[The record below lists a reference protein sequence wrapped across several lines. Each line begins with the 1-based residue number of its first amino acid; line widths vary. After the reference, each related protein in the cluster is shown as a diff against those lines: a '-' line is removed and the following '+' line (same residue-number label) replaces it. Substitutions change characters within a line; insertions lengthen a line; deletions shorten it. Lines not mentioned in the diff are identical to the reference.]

1 MRWTKP
7 RISLKRWEIKIPF
20 LLLLRILK
28 QRTVKSFSIT
38 FILLLGLLTSGYSQK
53 FGYVD
58 SAELLKE
65 IEEWNQA
72 QSILET
78 FQLQMQKKG
87 QGMVQ
92 TFQQNVAMF
101 QEKQQAGDLS
111 PRQAETEQERL
122 MEDQKKIEE
131 FEREM
136 QTQIVKKQNELIGPI
151 LDKINAAIAKVAEE
165 QGYDYVLDGSSL
177 MGLVLYGDPAYNLQ
191 EAVKA
196 AMAQ

>member
-1 MRWTKP
+1 
-7 RISLKRWEIKIPF
+7 
-20 LLLLRILK
+20 
-28 QRTVKSFSIT
+28 VKSFSIT
-38 FILLLGLLTSGYSQK
+38 FFLLVCLLSGSYAQK

-58 SAELLKE
+58 SAALLE
-65 IEEWNQA
+65 DIEEWNQA
-72 QSILET
+72 QSKLET

-111 PRQAETEQERL
+111 PRQAEAEREKL
-122 MEDQKKIEE
+122 MEDQKKIED

-136 QTQIVKKQNELIGPI
+136 QSQIVKKQNELIGPI
-151 LDKINAAIAKVAEE
+151 LDKINAAIAKVAQE
-165 QGYDYVLDGSSL
+165 QGYDYILDGSSL

-191 EAVKA
+191 AAVKA
-196 AMAQ
+196 ALAP